1 MFENYAFI
9 TQSLGSRLCISEHRR
24 REEKKL
30 QLLRDELA
38 ALEAE
43 DPGTL
48 HWRKRKCGVTFW
60 SYLKGRQTGITGD
73 LEKIYSLARKA
84 YLKLRLYGLEHHD
97 TDQWL
102 SEIDSLLQSFANA
115 GLDVMRIILTK
126 AQYNWASSPQ
136 SQKTNRK
143 EQLEYKTDGGVYV
156 RSKSE
161 RFIGN
166 LLEKFGIPYRYEPE
180 LRIGNRT
187 FHPDFV
193 IMTSDGRMIILEHL
207 GLTDLRNYLEDN
219 ADRLAAYASQNLFI
233 GRNVFLSFEA
243 DVKSEEAF
251 MPIIRQIMAA

>member
-1 MFENYAFI
+1 MFKDYSFI
-9 TQSLGSRLCISEHRR
+9 TQSLASRLCISIHRK
-24 REEKKL
+24 REDTKL
-30 QLLRDELA
+30 KVLREELA

-43 DPGTL
+43 DASTL
-48 HWRKRKCGVTFW
+48 HWRQRKGGVTFW
-60 SYLKGRQTGITGD
+60 AYLRGKQVGITGNMD
-73 LEKIYSLARKA
+73 RVYSLARKT
-84 YLKLRLYGLEHHD
+84 YLKLRLYGLQHMD
-97 TDQWL
+97 GDQWAT
-102 SEIDSLLQSFANA
+102 EIEALLQSFASA
-115 GLDVMRIILTK
+115 GLDVLRIVLTK
-126 AQYNWASSPQ
+126 AQYEWASNPQ

-193 IMTSDGRMIILEHL
+193 IMTTDGRLIILEHL
-207 GLTDLRNYLEDN
+207 GRTDLHNYLEDN
-219 ADRLAAYASQNLFI
+219 VDRLAAYATQNRFI

-243 DVKSEEAF
+243 DVKSVEAF
-251 MPIIRQIMAA
+251 MPIIHQIMAA